1 MNTIYRSIWNNKTGT
16 LVAVSENAKAAGKSS
31 SNGSTVA
38 RAKLLLCISAVSL
51 AVMLAFGTNAHAQ
64 PVGGVV
70 VEGIADI
77 QQSTGLTTIN
87 QSTQNTVINW
97 QSFNILQ
104 GQTVQFVQPN
114 TSSVALNRIVG
125 SDASSIFGTLSANGQ
140 VFLVNPNGILFA
152 PGASV
157 NVGGLVAST
166 LNISDSDFMAGN
178 YRFSGTSNAA
188 VDNQGNISANGGY
201 VALLGANVSNQG
213 VIQANMGTIVLA
225 AGDEVTLDVAG
236 DGLLSVTVDKGAVN
250 ALIENGGL
258 IRANGGKVFLTAS
271 VAGNLLQTV
280 VNNTGVIEAQ
290 TLNNVS
296 GVIQLLA
303 DMQSGMVNVGGTLDA
318 SAPNGGDGGF
328 IEASAAYVKI
338 QPEAQITT
346 AAPTGITGMFLIDP
360 EDFIIGGN
368 ASDNIS
374 GATLSALLVTNSVT
388 ITTAVGTDSTVPG
401 TPPESNLFTTT
412 PGNGDIFVN
421 EAVSWTASSSPTT
434 LSLNADRDVNV
445 NAAVTAVNG
454 NFEVCCGRD
463 VNLNAAVTT
472 TNGSM
477 LLNAGRNINMNAAVT
492 TTDGNITMCAA
503 ENITIAEQITLTRGT
518 SIPAQSLGL
527 PLGLVLNAG
536 YGGTGPG
543 TAGGTLIFA
552 PLSPDAVV
560 TGPNAP
566 VTILYNPVSYATPTD
581 YSGNFVLTGGAT
593 LTQRMLVFADGG
605 DKTFDGSTATTLT
618 GLKDSPAGV
627 TLVAGPGS
635 TANFDTADVGVN
647 KKVTYSGYTLGGADA
662 NNFALAENCCGPV
675 FANTTANISAAPVVV
690 VPPIV
695 VVPPAPVAAAPE
707 TIVPPILT
715 PVVAL
720 PFTAPPQVALTVIPD
735 QMPTVS
741 VVEDMPVLPVEEVI
755 PVEEPYV
762 APVFVPKQDRG

>member
-1 MNTIYRSIWNNKTGT
+1 MNTIYRSIWNSKTGT
-16 LVAVSENAKAAGKSS
+16 LVAVSENAKGAGKSS
-31 SNGSTVA
+31 SAGSKTAGA
-38 RAKLLLCISAVSL
+38 RLWLNFSALSL
-51 AVMLAFGTNAHAQ
+51 ALMLAFGGNAQAQ

-70 VEGIADI
+70 VGGVADI
-77 QQSTGLTTIN
+77 QQSAGLTTIN
-87 QSTQNTVINW
+87 QSTQTTVINW

-104 GQTVQFVQPN
+104 GQTVQFVQPD

-178 YRFSGTSNAA
+178 YRFSGTNTAT
-188 VDNQGNISANGGY
+188 VDNQGNVIADGGY

-213 VIQANMGTIVLA
+213 VIRANMGTIVLA
-225 AGDEVTLDVAG
+225 AGNELTLDVAG

-271 VAGNLLQTV
+271 VAGNLLQTM

-303 DMQSGMVNVGGTLDA
+303 DMQSGTVNVGGTLDA

-328 IEASAAYVKI
+328 IEASASHVKI
-338 QPEAQITT
+338 QPDAKVTT
-346 AAPTGITGMFLIDP
+346 AAVSGNTGMFLIDP

-368 ASDNIS
+368 ATDNIS

-388 ITTAVGTDSTVPG
+388 ITTAVGNDATTPG
-401 TPPESNLFTTT
+401 TPPETDLFTTT
-412 PGNGDIFVN
+412 TGNGDIFVN

-463 VNLNAAVTT
+463 VNVNAAVTT
-472 TNGSM
+472 TNGSV
-477 LLNAGRNINMNAAVT
+477 LLNAGRDINMNAAMT

-503 ENITIAEQITLTRGT
+503 ENITIAEQITLTRGS
-518 SIPAQSLGL
+518 SIPSQSLGL

-543 TAGGTLIFA
+543 IAGGTLIFA
-552 PLSPDAVV
+552 PLAPVAVV

-566 VTILYNPVSYATPTD
+566 VTILYNPVSYSTPTN
-581 YSGNFVLTGGAT
+581 YSGNFDLTGGSA

-605 DKTFDGSTATTLT
+605 DKSFDADTATTLS
-618 GLKDSPAGV
+618 GLKGSPIDV
-627 TLVAGPGS
+627 NLVAGPGS
-635 TANFDTADVGVN
+635 TANFDTADVGIN
-647 KKVTYSGYTLGGADA
+647 KKVTYSGYTLGGTDA

-690 VPPIV
+690 LPPLL
-695 VVPPAPVAAAPE
+695 AASPG
-707 TIVPPILT
+707 TIVPPILA
-715 PVVAL
+715 PVAVL
-720 PFTAPPQVALTVIPD
+720 PFAAPPQVSLTVVRSDIPSV
-735 QMPTVS
+735 T
-741 VVEDMPVLPVEEVI
+741 VVEETPVLPVQEI
-755 PVEEPYV
+755 SPVQEPYI
-762 APVFVPKQDRG
+762 APVLVPKQDRG